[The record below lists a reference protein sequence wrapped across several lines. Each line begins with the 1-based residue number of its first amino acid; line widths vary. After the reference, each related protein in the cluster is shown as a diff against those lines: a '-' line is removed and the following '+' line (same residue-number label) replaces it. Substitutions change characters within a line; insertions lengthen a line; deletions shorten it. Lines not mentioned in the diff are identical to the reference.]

1 MTLGCLKVVLAS
13 QDPAWVELQAFPGPR
28 DLEAVPLVPLEPGA
42 FLALQEAF
50 HGDHGA
56 LGASCLVGPL
66 GPRKP
71 VLPVVVA
78 PAFDSVAPP
87 PEMRDFISI

>member
-56 LGASCLVGPL
+56 LEASCLVGPL

-78 PAFDSVAPP
+78 PAFDFVAPP

>member
-13 QDPAWVELQAFPGPR
+13 QDPAWVELQACPGPR

-56 LGASCLVGPL
+56 LEASCLVGLL

-87 PEMRDFISI
+87 PEMKDFISI